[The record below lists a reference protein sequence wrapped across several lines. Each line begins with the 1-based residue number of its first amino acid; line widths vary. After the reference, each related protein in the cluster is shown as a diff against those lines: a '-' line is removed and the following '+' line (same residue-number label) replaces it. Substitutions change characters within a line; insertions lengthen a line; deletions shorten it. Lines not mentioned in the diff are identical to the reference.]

1 MTSTMTAQTPTN
13 LEIVCLCEGEWRLC
27 DARIPASDSRRLISY
42 VEQSGDD
49 FEMLWLPTLAVQHMT
64 SLEACIEAATRYCSR
79 RPRSDVRDMTTTKRK
94 GR

>member
-1 MTSTMTAQTPTN
+1 MTSTMTAQPATN
-13 LEIVCLCEGEWRLC
+13 VEIVCLCEGEWRMC

-49 FEMLWLPTLAVQHMT
+49 FEMLWLPTLAVQHMD

-79 RPRSDVRDMTTTKRK
+79 RPRSEMQEITTTNKN